1 MESFVE
7 TSKEIAKALFNVVI
21 EGEDIPPA
29 DFVCASFQE
38 SGTIYLALLKLNYR
52 SSYTQKISKD
62 QGGTATEI
70 IENTSLLPSSSTK
83 PSEAAIINLTD
94 MTIRLIEK
102 RYNIN
107 GEKKNYFSEMFLGC
121 NITKSTKRKLEILTR
136 TIRNIYK
143 NSDKTDMKS
152 QIDANALLLKKYED
166 NKEIDIDAMGEELF
180 GSSPDKKAAF
190 DEKMENYDMQCDKI
204 KIENE
209 STVKKLEK
217 QIIVTGSG
225 IEISIPMIVYNRAD
239 IEIKQNSY
247 GEDEI
252 IIHNVDSMSL
262 KNLRFL

>member
-1 MESFVE
+1 M
-7 TSKEIAKALFNVVI
+7 
-21 EGEDIPPA
+21 
-29 DFVCASFQE
+29 
-38 SGTIYLALLKLNYR
+38 LKLNYR
-52 SSYTQKISKD
+52 SSYTQKISND

-152 QIDANALLLKKYED
+152 QMDANALLLKKYED

>member
-1 MESFVE
+1 MG
-7 TSKEIAKALFNVVI
+7 VI
-21 EGEDIPPA
+21 
-29 DFVCASFQE
+29 
-38 SGTIYLALLKLNYR
+38 LLN
-52 SSYTQKISKD
+52 
-62 QGGTATEI
+62 
-70 IENTSLLPSSSTK
+70 
-83 PSEAAIINLTD
+83 
-94 MTIRLIEK
+94 
-102 RYNIN
+102 
-107 GEKKNYFSEMFLGC
+107 
-121 NITKSTKRKLEILTR
+121 
-136 TIRNIYK
+136 
-143 NSDKTDMKS
+143 
-152 QIDANALLLKKYED
+152 ANALLLKKYED

>member
-1 MESFVE
+1 MENFVE

-152 QIDANALLLKKYED
+152 QMDANALLLKKYED
-166 NKEIDIDAMGEELF
+166 NKEIDIDATGEELF

>member
-1 MESFVE
+1 
-7 TSKEIAKALFNVVI
+7 
-21 EGEDIPPA
+21 
-29 DFVCASFQE
+29 
-38 SGTIYLALLKLNYR
+38 
-52 SSYTQKISKD
+52 
-62 QGGTATEI
+62 
-70 IENTSLLPSSSTK
+70 
-83 PSEAAIINLTD
+83 

-152 QIDANALLLKKYED
+152 QMDANALLLKKHED